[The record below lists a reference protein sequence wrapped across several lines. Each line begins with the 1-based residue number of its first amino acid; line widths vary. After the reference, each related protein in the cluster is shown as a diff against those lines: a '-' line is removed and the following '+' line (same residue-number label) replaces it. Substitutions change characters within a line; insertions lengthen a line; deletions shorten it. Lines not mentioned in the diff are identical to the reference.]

1 MLDSYTDN
9 SEPPSSTFDRDIE
22 SFLSIL
28 PNSIQQSLYPH
39 DLPNNLIEVILDLG
53 RRPLARF
60 IDIEIELSET
70 NVTPMD
76 ISYITERIG
85 DFGEDNRAGIEQSL
99 HRISALRN
107 RGGKIIGLT
116 CRVGRA
122 VMGTIKIIEDLIYS
136 GQSLLIIGKPGI
148 GKTTMLREMARVL
161 ANEANRRVIIVDTSN
176 EIAGDG
182 DIPHVAI
189 GKARRLQVPKPH
201 LQHQVMIEAVEN
213 HMPEV
218 ILIDEMGTE
227 LEAAAAR
234 TIAERGVQ
242 LIATAHG
249 NTLQNLMLNPTLSD
263 LVGGIQTVTLGD
275 QEARRRRGQKTV
287 LERKGPPSFPIL
299 IELAAR
305 HEVAIHRD
313 VAGTIDRLLRG
324 IVPTPEL
331 RQIDSTG
338 IISRSQIGFQ
348 DTLPAPKD
356 SLQHSEGNK
365 RAFHETPYR
374 PDPLN
379 YQTETGHPTTTIF
392 DESSTQMSATANDET
407 EPLVTRVLPY
417 GVGVARVRDFLARN
431 PTNIELVDDI
441 KKTDVLLTT
450 KTQYRKRS
458 TILQHAQERGVPIY
472 VLRKNTET
480 QLEQFLRN
488 LSSSRSSQAGI
499 QNALSDVT
507 SAVDKVTEGA
517 FEVELEPQNAYIRR
531 LQHILASQS
540 NVNSKSKGRDPKR
553 RVTLYQ

>member
-39 DLPNNLIEVILDLG
+39 DLTSNLIEVILDLG

-189 GKARRLQVPKPH
+189 GKAP
-201 LQHQVMIEAVEN
+201 
-213 HMPEV
+213 
-218 ILIDEMGTE
+218 
-227 LEAAAAR
+227 
-234 TIAERGVQ
+234 
-242 LIATAHG
+242 
-249 NTLQNLMLNPTLSD
+249 
-263 LVGGIQTVTLGD
+263 VG
-275 QEARRRRGQKTV
+275 AKY
-287 LERKGPPSFPIL
+287 S
-299 IELAAR
+299 
-305 HEVAIHRD
+305 
-313 VAGTIDRLLRG
+313 
-324 IVPTPEL
+324 
-331 RQIDSTG
+331 
-338 IISRSQIGFQ
+338 
-348 DTLPAPKD
+348 
-356 SLQHSEGNK
+356 
-365 RAFHETPYR
+365 
-374 PDPLN
+374 
-379 YQTETGHPTTTIF
+379 
-392 DESSTQMSATANDET
+392 
-407 EPLVTRVLPY
+407 
-417 GVGVARVRDFLARN
+417 
-431 PTNIELVDDI
+431 
-441 KKTDVLLTT
+441 
-450 KTQYRKRS
+450 
-458 TILQHAQERGVPIY
+458 
-472 VLRKNTET
+472 
-480 QLEQFLRN
+480 
-488 LSSSRSSQAGI
+488 
-499 QNALSDVT
+499 
-507 SAVDKVTEGA
+507 
-517 FEVELEPQNAYIRR
+517 YIP
-531 LQHILASQS
+531 
-540 NVNSKSKGRDPKR
+540 N
-553 RVTLYQ
+553 